1 MAARRHGWEGE
12 DDGRALRRSQAEAS
26 SRRLTRRGRCS
37 ASPLQLRARRREG
50 EEWWSE
56 GAGRGRRSSWE
67 EEANADKERST
78 RQKKEQSEGKLQ
90 SLPSD
95 KHRMDLKI
103 FSDVAR
109 LRAHGAQLE

>member
-1 MAARRHGWEGE
+1 VREQEG
-12 DDGRALRRSQAEAS
+12 D
-26 SRRLTRRGRCS
+26 
-37 ASPLQLRARRREG
+37 
-50 EEWWSE
+50 
-56 GAGRGRRSSWE
+56 GAGSWE

-95 KHRMDLKI
+95 KNRMDRKI

-109 LRAHGAQLE
+109 RRAHGVSLESYIEMHNCYLITKLATHVHN